1 LRRPHEAQRQRGER
15 DQAEQ
20 RQDDGR
26 DAAGDRRPR
35 RALRNG
41 YGSGTLVAGDRRCD
55 LLGLLH
61 LGEDRQHPGRIGQRV
76 SCAKGEL
83 FIYQD
88 ELGANR
94 LLDDPTRCHGPPA
107 FETERVSP
115 CEAWLTL
122 AGTRSS
128 FRHFGS
134 ATKGRE

>member
-1 LRRPHEAQRQRGER
+1 MRRPHEAERQRGER

-26 DAAGDRRPR
+26 EPR
-35 RALRNG
+35 LAIDGRGGR
-41 YGSGTLVAGDRRCD
+41 SGTAGERGTLLAGDRRCD
-55 LLGLLH
+55 LLGLLQ

-88 ELGANR
+88 ELGADR

-122 AGTRSS
+122 AGTR
-128 FRHFGS
+128 
-134 ATKGRE
+134 E